1 MVTIAVLGGH
11 GGASSSGQ
19 PSPPGLAVD
28 RIAYVGV
35 DGAIRTVNPDGS
47 GVNVITP
54 EDGFFT
60 WPTWSTD
67 GRKVVFSGVIGEEQG
82 LALTALYSHNTV
94 TGRSRELHLGE
105 PGMLIAEGAPYYQYL
120 SPDGRHLAFI
130 GNTGEALAL
139 YLDDLRDDAAPSP
152 ALEQGPLYMDW
163 SPDSR
168 YLLVHRG
175 ADLLLLDVENG
186 SMSDLAVVDH
196 DALYRAPSWQPTGDT
211 IAYVTGDVSR
221 GYGLYTSGPD
231 AADGTLVG
239 RVPSYAAFMW
249 SPGGRWLAMTGSD
262 RVLPFLPMQ
271 LLVYSNVSVLTAD
284 GSQEAVDGIEDAV
297 VAFFWSPDGS
307 KLAYVTLVDAT
318 GVLRWNILDADD
330 GTRWP
335 LVDFRPSHDQLT
347 VFQYFDQFA
356 RSHSQWSPDSQALVF
371 SGSIVGSAVSTSE
384 RQRPFK
390 IIVMPTFPFSS
401 PIVLADGNL
410 GFWSPH

>member
-1 MVTIAVLGGH
+1 MVTIAVVGGH

-19 PSPPGLAVD
+19 PSPPDLAVD
-28 RIAYVGV
+28 RIAYVGI
-35 DGAIRTVNPDGS
+35 DGVIRTVNPDGS
-47 GVNVITP
+47 GVKVITP
-54 EDGFFT
+54 EEGFFT
-60 WPTWSTD
+60 WPTWSAD
-67 GRKVVFSGVIGEEQG
+67 GHTVVFSGVIAEEQG
-82 LALTALYSHNTV
+82 LPLTALYSHNTI
-94 TGRSRELHLGE
+94 TGRLRQLHVGE
-105 PGMLIAEGAPYYQYL
+105 PGMLIAAGSPYYQYL
-120 SPDGRHLAFI
+120 SPDGNHLAFI

-175 ADLLLLDVENG
+175 TDLLVLDVEKG
-186 SMSDLAVVDH
+186 IVADLPVTDH

-231 AADGTLVG
+231 AAEETFVG
-239 RVPSYAAFMW
+239 RVPSYAAFLW
-249 SPGGRWLAMTGSD
+249 SPSGRWLAVTGSE

-271 LLVYSNVSVLTAD
+271 LLVYPNVSLLLAD
-284 GSQEAVDGIEDAV
+284 GSHNAMDEIEDAV

-318 GVLRWNILDADD
+318 GVLRWNILDVED

-335 LVDFRPSHDQLT
+335 LVDFRPSRDQLT

-371 SGSIVGSAVSTSE
+371 SGRIVGGAISTLE
-384 RQRPFK
+384 QQRLFK
-390 IIVMPTFPFSS
+390 IIVMPTYPFSS
-401 PIVLADGNL
+401 PVFLADGNL
-410 GFWSPH
+410 GFWSPR